1 MKITVIGKSH
11 YEGVSKKSNA
21 SYNFNKVYYN
31 APDRG
36 VEGLAPMALTLDPPL
51 IDYAAIQVG
60 GDYDAE
66 YGPFGRVVGFRPRP
80 PAK

>member
-11 YEGVSKKSNA
+11 HEGVSKKSNA

-31 APDRG
+31 APDKG
-36 VEGLAPMALTLDPPL
+36 VEGLASMALTLDPPL

-60 GDYDAE
+60 GVYEAE
-66 YGPFGRVVGFRPRP
+66 YGPFNRVVGFRLCP
-80 PAK
+80 PVK